1 MNRNIFSLKCA
12 LAASLCL
19 MLSGCHDDGFDLYG
33 NLESGE
39 VMVSLDASFDSFAPL
54 DLTRAGSSVENGNFM
69 DDLSDLCVLV
79 YDKDGNLMDDY
90 PKEIPLTG
98 LEDVGRVDADAS
110 DGKKPDDLAS
120 TKSLKFNIKLPVG
133 SYYIVAVA
141 NLGNYENEGNG
152 TVTLKSTYQALLN
165 DERYIGKY
173 STLHDLR
180 MMKVG
185 WNTGN
190 MSRNRAMLGYFN
202 RFDDGNSPNSNSEF
216 PLVIINRENI
226 SLRAWLRRCASK
238 ITVDFDGSALRD
250 NVYVYIKDVKVLN
263 LVKDCTLGFGKR
275 TGVAGGVVDYNN
287 VGGNKGTENTAP
299 LMDNSE
305 VNQVIAFGDPDKN
318 YTEWP
323 CITNGSP
330 YIKVK
335 DLEGGDPKDE
345 SKADL
350 HTQSSP
356 SLFFYE
362 NMQGESPYPKV
373 STVDPTTGLPVGS
386 GNDKYDYDGVFYD
399 GVPCGTYIEVTAHY
413 ISTNYDNV
421 GDSEIK
427 YRFMIG
433 KNADKDCNAERNCH
447 YKLTLKLRGNA
458 NDYDWHV
465 DYHEEKGF
473 DAPNPWYVSYVYN
486 HTSMMPFKYTPPAG
500 YELVKM
506 EAEIID
512 NPWYP
517 TLKENGESDPPGGD
531 DATPYDLTANNR
543 YIGNG
548 FLALRSPM
556 SETKSINDGTVVT
569 DQDVLGR
576 EWDAYNEGK
585 LGLLDNYFRGNI
597 EGVTKIDKSKR
608 EFHISDGSDVT
619 NTGREA
625 YTFMKEH
632 DSRNNVDKY
641 TFNIPLFTREKILV
655 KQTGYT
661 GNNPFVAKTRTAEL
675 QLTATIRPIGGG
687 AETTVSKT
695 IKVVQV
701 KRLVNPKGIYR
712 KAGNNQDFHVVLM
725 EREDISNPTFYKT
738 VSDGPWRAEII
749 GDNNFITLNGK
760 QTVNGA
766 TRSNIDFT
774 IKFNKTNGK
783 STPNKNAIIRVLYN
797 NYTCT
802 HLIFVRQGYAPQD
815 LSPSGTNFYGP
826 GQLST
831 KWSTFNLIADGL
843 PASDPRDEGSL
854 FKFGNLS
861 EPIDAVNNVYGDED
875 GDGDGDVLLQGI
887 DGFIEQGPFRIVDT
901 NGDLKE
907 KRLDWSSIKHNADG
921 FEERVNVASIRDFEQ
936 LYLTPHI
943 QYGYGVL
950 YADGATETQSD
961 SKLAFGYYRELSDT
975 KIRGMRGVFAYYY
988 NDDEPNDT
996 HSGRN
1001 LFFPIGRSAYGHR
1014 KEGNPPAWN
1023 GADPSERVL
1032 GKGIL
1037 RYCSGRWKPAIT
1049 DLVFKNTA
1057 PLFTSLYRREGA
1069 IYWADKTVSWPDYLT
1084 WNGQTENGAKDS
1096 STKAFGLDL
1105 NYFTFDVNAISGANV
1120 SHGADA
1126 CFIRCVAK

>member
-1 MNRNIFSLKCA
+1 MNKNIFSLKFA
-12 LAASLCL
+12 LASLLCL
-19 MLSGCHDDGFDLYG
+19 ALTGCYDEGFDLYG

-54 DLTRAGSSVENGNFM
+54 DLTRAGSTVENGNFM

-90 PKEIPLTG
+90 PKEIPLAG

-141 NLGNYENEGNG
+141 NLGDYINEGNV
-152 TVTLKSTYQALLN
+152 TVTRKSTYQALLY

-180 MMKVG
+180 MMKVD
-185 WNTGN
+185 WNTEN

-202 RFDDGNSPNSNSEF
+202 RYDDGNSPNSNSEF
-216 PLVIINRENI
+216 PLVNINRENI

-263 LVKDCTLGFGKR
+263 IVKDCTLGFGKR
-275 TGVAGGVVDYNN
+275 TGAEGGVADYNN
-287 VGGNKGTENTAP
+287 VGGNKGTNNTAP
-299 LMDNSE
+299 LLDNSE
-305 VNQVIAFGDPDKN
+305 VKQVIAFGNPDKD

-335 DLEGGDPKDE
+335 NLEGGDPNDE

-421 GDSEIK
+421 GDSDIK

-433 KNADKDCNAERNCH
+433 KNAVKDCNAERNCH

-465 DYHEEKGF
+465 DYHEEEGF

-486 HTSMMPFKYTPPAG
+486 HSSMMPFKYTPPAG
-500 YELVKM
+500 YKVVKI
-506 EAEIID
+506 EAEIIE

-517 TLKENGESDPPGGD
+517 TPKSNGEFDFPDGD
-531 DATPYDLTANNR
+531 ADEPYKDKTTMGLEGR
-543 YIGNG
+543 GNG

-556 SETKSINDGTVVT
+556 SESGKDGTAVYDT
-569 DQDVLGR
+569 DVN
-576 EWDAYNEGK
+576 WPNAYNQDGVNINLK
-585 LGLLDNYFRGNI
+585 YFLGEAGSSI
-597 EGVTKIDKSKR
+597 EKHKR
-608 EFHISDGSDVT
+608 TYHFDGTSDAS
-619 NTGREA
+619 NSGREA
-625 YTFMKEH
+625 YTYIKEK
-632 DSRNNVDKY
+632 DSRTGVDKY
-641 TFNIPLFTREKILV
+641 TFSIPLFTREKILV

-661 GNNPFVAKTRTAEL
+661 GNNPFVAKTRTAKL
-675 QLTATIRPIGGG
+675 QLSATIVPDAGG
-687 AETTVSKT
+687 EEEVVSKV
-695 IKVVQV
+695 IDVIQV
-701 KRLVNPKGIYR
+701 KRLVNPKGVYR
-712 KAGNNQDFHVVLM
+712 SAGNNQNFHVVLM
-725 EREDISNPTFYKT
+725 ERNDINEAEFHKT
-738 VSDGPWRAEII
+738 ISDGPWRAEII
-749 GDNNFITLNGK
+749 GDNNFITLDGK
-760 QTVNGA
+760 QTVSGQ

-774 IKFNKTNGK
+774 IRFNKTNGK
-783 STPNKNAIIRVLYN
+783 NMPNKNAIVRVLYN

-802 HLIFVRQGYAPQD
+802 HLIFVRQGYEPQQ
-815 LSPSGTNFYGP
+815 LSPSAKNFYGDN
-826 GQLST
+826 QQSAY
-831 KWSTFNLIADGL
+831 WNTFNMIAKGL
-843 PASDPRDEGSL
+843 PATDPRDEGSL
-854 FKFGNLS
+854 FKFGNMD
-861 EPIDAVNNVYGDED
+861 EPIDAVNNVYGDTNNN
-875 GDGDGDVLLQGI
+875 GDGEVLLRKEEE
-887 DGFIEQGPFRIVDT
+887 FVVQGPFRIVDT
-901 NGDLKE
+901 SGEISDDKKLSWTAITHDS
-907 KRLDWSSIKHNADG
+907 RG
-921 FEERVNVASIRDFEQ
+921 FSEDINVASVHDFEQ
-936 LYLTPHI
+936 LYLTPYI
-943 QYGYGVL
+943 QFGYGVL
-950 YADGATETQSD
+950 YADGATETRILTKD
-961 SKLAFGYYRELSDT
+961 IFGYYRRAEGT
-975 KIRGMRGVFAYYY
+975 EKRGMRGVFAYYY
-988 NDDEPNDT
+988 NDDDPKGSF
-996 HSGRN
+996 SGRN

-1014 KEGNPPAWN
+1014 KEGHESWGGNT
-1023 GADPSERVL
+1023 SEKVL
-1032 GKGIL
+1032 HAGIL
-1037 RYCSGRWKPAIT
+1037 RYCSGRWKPAI
-1049 DLVFKNTA
+1049 DDYVFKKTA
-1057 PLFTSLYRREGA
+1057 PLFSSLYRREGA
-1069 IYWADKTVSWPDYLT
+1069 IYWANEPVQYPNYYVWSGVIDPD
-1084 WNGQTENGAKDS
+1084 GQSNNQIR
-1096 STKAFGLDL
+1096 AFGLDL
-1105 NYFTFDVNAISGANV
+1105 NYFTFDVNSITSTNIDN
-1120 SHGADA
+1120 GADA
-1126 CFIRCVAK
+1126 CFVRCVSNP